1 MLSYSD
7 LLSKIY
13 DDENIE
19 LVLETLGCHNI
30 HLEQGGKLIVA
41 ARPEGTNRRS
51 VQIKNM
57 ETLRASIRSKGIYG
71 NLYDVVMFLNKID
84 NIRDAY
90 NFLLQT
96 CNYSPDMVYVEN
108 PLTWLNKIKRQRKSY
123 ELDFE
128 ELEILDSNI
137 LNQYIY
143 GDITQF
149 NLDGIS
155 TKTLREYNIGYDT
168 ISKRITIPIYD
179 IYGNLIGVKGRAT
192 NKEDESIYKFMFLY
206 PADQSKTLFNFHRA
220 KEYCR
225 QKREVNVFESEK
237 APMQAKD
244 CRLMNCIGIGS
255 SGISIDQLNILL
267 TLQCDINLAYDKG
280 VDYEIILPTFENFFK
295 GKRRVFV
302 MRDDEYNI
310 LSNKSSPID
319 EGREVWDFLYDNRVQ
334 LV

>member
-30 HLEQGGKLIVA
+30 HSEQGGKLIVA
-41 ARPEGTNRRS
+41 TRPEGTNRRS
-51 VQIKNM
+51 IQIKNM
-57 ETLRASIRSKGIYG
+57 ETLRASIRSKGVYG
-71 NLYDVVMFLNKID
+71 NLYDVVMFLNKLE

-90 NFLLQT
+90 NFLTQT
-96 CNYSPDMVYVEN
+96 CSYTSDMVYVEN
-108 PLTWLNKIKRQRKSY
+108 PLTWLNKIKRQRKTY
-123 ELDFE
+123 AMDFE

-143 GDITQF
+143 GDVQQF
-149 NLDGIS
+149 NLDGI
-155 TKTLREYNIGYDT
+155 KTQTLLDYGVGYDA
-168 ISKRITIPIYD
+168 ISNRITIPIYD
-179 IYGNLIGVKGRAT
+179 IHGNLIGVKGRAT
-192 NKEDESIYKFMFLY
+192 NKEDESTYKFMFLY

-220 KEYCR
+220 KAYCK
-225 QKREVNVFESEK
+225 QKKEVHVLESEK
-237 APMQAKD
+237 APMQCKD
-244 CRLMNCIGIGS
+244 CGIMNAVGVGS
-255 SGISIDQLNILL
+255 SGISLDQLNILL
-267 TLQCDINLAYDKG
+267 TLQCDINLAFDKG
-280 VDYEIILPTFENFFK
+280 TDYDAILPTFENFFRD
-295 GKRRVFV
+295 KRNVFV

-319 EGREVWDFLYDNRVQ
+319 ESKDVWDFLYENRIQ